1 MPGCRRA
8 SADQVHPITV
18 PAPAAGSCLGS
29 AEPADGRAWRG
40 QTAVPQFATADRV
53 EIGALIEFIRPRHR
67 AVLITTRADG
77 SPVSSP
83 VTCGVDGQGRI
94 VISTYPQRAKT
105 RNARRDPRVSL
116 CVLSDDWDG
125 PYVHVD
131 GMAEVLDMPE
141 ALDGLVDYYRGIA
154 GEHPDWD
161 EYRAAMAGRDKC
173 LLRITIERWGPIATG
188 GLPPESAT

>member
-1 MPGCRRA
+1 MP
-8 SADQVHPITV
+8 QI
-18 PAPAAGSCLGS
+18 
-29 AEPADGRAWRG
+29 
-40 QTAVPQFATADRV
+40 ATADRV
-53 EIGALIEFIRPRHR
+53 ELGALIEFLRPRHR

-161 EYRAAMAGRDKC
+161 EYRQAMVDDRRLILTLTPTRAYGMLGR
-173 LLRITIERWGPIATG
+173 
-188 GLPPESAT
+188 